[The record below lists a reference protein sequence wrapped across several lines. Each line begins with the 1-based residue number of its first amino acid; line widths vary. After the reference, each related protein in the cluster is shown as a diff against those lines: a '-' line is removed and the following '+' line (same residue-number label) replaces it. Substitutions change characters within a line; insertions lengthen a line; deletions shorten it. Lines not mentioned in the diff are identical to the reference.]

1 MKFSVLTHHGLEREE
16 PQSVESSV
24 RINGRISFWTAA
36 GVISVYLCCIC
47 VSIVQQC
54 VTYLYSCRVFVN
66 AVFGAVLGIMST
78 SWLQWSVVVL
88 ITSRLSG
95 VSYRWIG
102 PTVCRHSVKRE
113 LGDNEIRSLRSKK
126 YRSVF
131 PVLIM
136 LLQHSLLR
144 PISDGNA
151 TKCAELV
158 E

>member
-1 MKFSVLTHHGLEREE
+1 MLHLCVNSAAVCDILVFLSRVCQRSVWC
-16 PQSVESSV
+16 SV
-24 RINGRISFWTAA
+24 RNHVHELAPVERGD
-36 GVISVYLCCIC
+36 
-47 VSIVQQC
+47 
-54 VTYLYSCRVFVN
+54 
-66 AVFGAVLGIMST
+66 
-78 SWLQWSVVVL
+78 VL